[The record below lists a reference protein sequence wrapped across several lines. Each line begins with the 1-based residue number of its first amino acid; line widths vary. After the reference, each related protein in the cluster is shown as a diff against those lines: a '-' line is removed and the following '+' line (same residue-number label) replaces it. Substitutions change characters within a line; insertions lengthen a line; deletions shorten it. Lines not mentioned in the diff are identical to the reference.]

1 MFYSRPIQRLLW
13 GSGSSSSQIASD
25 SFITRRRA
33 LPSPPLCRLR
43 ENLSHMSDR
52 KASASFFFFFS
63 SLPTRIHASG
73 GVGKKKKLTPASRAH
88 VSPII
93 IINIIT
99 TTSSAEM
106 KDAHRLTMRSCW
118 VFFYLFFLFHVPAAS
133 FPPARAWRR
142 SSRCRGRAEV
152 PERYC
157 GSPRHPC

>member
-52 KASASFFFFFS
+52 KASASFLVFFLSPHTYPRF
-63 SLPTRIHASG
+63 G
-73 GVGKKKKLTPASRAH
+73 WGWEKKKLTPASRAH

-118 VFFYLFFLFHVPAAS
+118 VFFFKKFIPRTCCQF
-133 FPPARAWRR
+133 
-142 SSRCRGRAEV
+142 SSSEGMAEK
-152 PERYC
+152 
-157 GSPRHPC
+157 